1 MSRLSEAL
9 ACLNV
14 DCLASVRAAAATLA
28 SASAAATP
36 VATRTNSAAGS
47 ATTSVGPQ
55 LGPTPD
61 SAHVIAI
68 EEASCAL
75 HVNLGIVQL
84 AMVRWEGR
92 VLGWRSM
99 VCVSPVVAGD
109 ESVCMCRGRR

>member
-28 SASAAATP
+28 SVSAAATP
-36 VATRTNSAAGS
+36 VAGRAAGS
-47 ATTSVGPQ
+47 AATPVASQPGPA
-55 LGPTPD
+55 PD
-61 SAHVIAI
+61 TAHMIAI

-84 AMVRWEGR
+84 AMVR
-92 VLGWRSM
+92 V
-99 VCVSPVVAGD
+99 
-109 ESVCMCRGRR
+109 